1 MAIVEP
7 RFPQQ
12 MARGSTFGFAIA
24 AFVSAV
30 TGSAHAQVSQLR
42 FDASKVPQG
51 TVMHYQK
58 SQLDGS
64 NAAHVSVYM
73 IDGESLESLKWEEG
87 STVAT
92 LVKARMDWRRFSVR
106 EFHSYRLEKGK
117 VPELRGTLEAT
128 ANGTQVKVS
137 FLKDKVVRITH
148 WPWHSYDFD
157 FASLGLI
164 LPQLRNPA
172 EDLIFWRTDV
182 VFVGEGM
189 DFAEVGGIRLHLEA
203 MELRDS
209 QQVRRYSIGGAGLQ
223 HRYGKLWTN
232 TAGGL
237 IEYQIPVG
245 DEPGYENVRLL
256 LERSQPL
263 TPEQWEAFKLTKIGE
278 R

>member
-1 MAIVEP
+1 
-7 RFPQQ
+7 
-12 MARGSTFGFAIA
+12 MARVSQFRFAIA
-24 AFVSAV
+24 ALACAA
-30 TGSAHAQVSQLR
+30 TGSAYAQVSQLR

-51 TVMHYQK
+51 TVMHYKK
-58 SQLDGS
+58 SQLDGT
-64 NAAHVSVYM
+64 NATHVSVYM
-73 IDGESLESLKWEEG
+73 IDGENLESLKWDEG

-106 EFHSYRLEKGK
+106 EFHSFRLERGK
-117 VPELRGTLEAT
+117 APELRGTLAT
-128 ANGTQVKVS
+128 TAGGAQVKVS
-137 FLKDKVVRITH
+137 FLQDKVVPITH

-164 LPQLRNPA
+164 LPQLRNPE

-245 DEPGYENVRLL
+245 DEPGYDNVRLL
-256 LERSQPL
+256 LERTQPL
-263 TPEQWEAFKLTKIGE
+263 TLTQWEAFKRTKIGE